1 MLELNVSE
9 NPSVLDLAIA
19 FKNQLDTKVK
29 TAEADIIDAELHVA
43 NAQRIAQAARSRHQS
58 EACGLPA
65 VSCAK
70 ALRMAASKLV
80 PAASGC

>member
-1 MLELNVSE
+1 MMLELNVSE

-58 EACGLPA
+58 LCQQLQVVEHQISVLQNSGGDF
-65 VSCAK
+65 S
-70 ALRMAASKLV
+70 AAD
-80 PAASGC
+80 